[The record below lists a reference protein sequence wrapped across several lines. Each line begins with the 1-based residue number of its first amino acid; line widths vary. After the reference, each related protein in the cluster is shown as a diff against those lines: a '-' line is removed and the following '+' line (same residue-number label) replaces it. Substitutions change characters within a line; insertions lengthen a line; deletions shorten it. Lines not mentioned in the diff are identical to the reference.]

1 MLRYVIKI
9 RLRVKKNHSQK
20 KIADYTLNF
29 LFRLIYRIDAV
40 HFGLSILVHI
50 CESDKVMSETEIDNT
65 KV

>member
-1 MLRYVIKI
+1 MLRYVINNQTK
-9 RLRVKKNHSQK
+9 SQK
-20 KIADYTLNF
+20 VHSLKKIDDYNLNF